1 MNRKIGGAA
10 SLLNGLCVL
19 GFAFSMLLGT
29 NTGCYL
35 FSMFIAFSFV
45 GMMGG
50 CACLCEK
57 EERLAGYLSLT
68 FAGMYA
74 AIILLVYFAQ
84 VTTVRFG
91 GLSQQAAA
99 LLDYQQFGLFFS
111 YDLLGYALMALSTF
125 FAGLTIRVHTKADR
139 WLKRLLLLHGI
150 FFFSCLILPMFPVFT
165 PEGEAWVGVAVM
177 EFWCLYFLPVGLLCA
192 HHFLKGALKKGQRE
206 NTPNP

>member
-19 GFAFSMLLGT
+19 GFAFPMLLGT

-57 EERLAGYLSLT
+57 EKRLAGYLSLT
-68 FAGMYA
+68 
-74 AIILLVYFAQ
+74 
-84 VTTVRFG
+84 
-91 GLSQQAAA
+91 
-99 LLDYQQFGLFFS
+99 
-111 YDLLGYALMALSTF
+111 

-150 FFFSCLILPMFPVFT
+150 FFFSCLILPMFPVFA